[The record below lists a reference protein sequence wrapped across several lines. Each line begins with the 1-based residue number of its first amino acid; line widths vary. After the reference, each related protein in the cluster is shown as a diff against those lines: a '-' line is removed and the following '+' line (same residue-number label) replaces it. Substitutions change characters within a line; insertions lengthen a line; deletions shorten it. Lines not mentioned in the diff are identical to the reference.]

1 MSKDFEK
8 LIEVSAALIKIAM
21 IRLMLNRLAPRNGTF

>member
-8 LIEVSAALIKIAM
+8 LVEVSAALIKIAM
-21 IRLMLNRLAPRNGTF
+21 IRLMLNSLSPRNGPF